1 MSAEA
6 SGKRVYF
13 HWGDDF
19 VGISPLQQ
27 SDVNLDGEAV
37 FVGHGISAPEFKWD
51 DFKGVDVSG
60 KILVLFTN
68 EPPSDNPKFFDG
80 PALTYYGR
88 WTYKYEE
95 ALRRGSRPATRRSRF
110 RDGSA
115 RRRATG
121 CSASRTTRWK
131 SCSPR
136 RKSPASVPSI
146 SACASMRIFLPRSGS
161 LSAAMW
167 PRSFPAATP
176 SSKTK
181 P

>member
-95 ALRRGSRPATRRSRF
+95 ALRRGARGAIIIHTTPTASYGWNVVRNSWGRETPFLQAGPHESGTSFTGWVSREAGERLL
-110 RDGSA
+110 GLA
-115 RRRATG
+115 G
-121 CSASRTTRWK
+121 
-131 SCSPR
+131 
-136 RKSPASVPSI
+136 
-146 SACASMRIFLPRSGS
+146 
-161 LSAAMW
+161 
-167 PRSFPAATP
+167 
-176 SSKTK
+176 KTVDE
-181 P
+181 